1 MTPTRARERF
11 TSEATRA
18 LMTETAPTLAAAETK
33 VRLSPDL
40 NDFRPTDL
48 WNAERLT
55 RRHGRDLKYCHPW
68 AKWLVWDGRRWKLDD
83 SGEVYRRAAAT
94 ARELYVLAGE
104 LPTTDERTAV
114 AKHASRCEAKV
125 RLDAMVKLTAHQ
137 EAIAIT
143 PDAFDRKG
151 TLLNCRNGTLDL
163 KNGELRP
170 HDRADLITKMVRAD
184 FDPEAQCT
192 AWLKFLHRIFAG
204 DIKLINFVRRSV
216 GYSLTA
222 NTGEQCLFILHGT
235 GANGKS
241 TALETL
247 LFVLGDY
254 GLMTPSETLL
264 LKRQD
269 GIPNDVARLR
279 GARYV
284 AAIETEENRRLAE
297 SRIKAMTGGD
307 TITARYMRGEWFE
320 FRPEF
325 KLWLGTNH
333 RPNIK
338 GTDLA
343 IWQRIR
349 LVPFNVT
356 IPPAE
361 RDPEL
366 PARLRA
372 EASGILRWALSGC
385 LEWQETRLQPPD
397 TVRHATAEYRE
408 AEDQL
413 RRFLDECCETGDEME
428 ARARPLYAAY
438 KTWAM
443 DTGERPLTERAFA
456 QRMPDRGFGKRRT
469 KVGAMYLGI
478 AVQGDG

>member
-204 DIKLINFVRRSV
+204 DIKLINFVRRAV

-241 TALETL
+241 TALSSSSVHGRNKRSWSNASATSIEPTWIARGGSS
-247 LFVLGDY
+247 LGYAD
-254 GLMTPSETLL
+254 
-264 LKRQD
+264 RA
-269 GIPNDVARLR
+269 NRVRRAARR
-279 GARYV
+279 G
-284 AAIETEENRRLAE
+284 
-297 SRIKAMTGGD
+297 KGGTGG
-307 TITARYMRGEWFE
+307 G
-320 FRPEF
+320 P
-325 KLWLGTNH
+325 KL
-333 RPNIK
+333 
-338 GTDLA
+338 
-343 IWQRIR
+343 
-349 LVPFNVT
+349 
-356 IPPAE
+356 
-361 RDPEL
+361 
-366 PARLRA
+366 
-372 EASGILRWALSGC
+372 
-385 LEWQETRLQPPD
+385 
-397 TVRHATAEYRE
+397 
-408 AEDQL
+408 
-413 RRFLDECCETGDEME
+413 
-428 ARARPLYAAY
+428 
-438 KTWAM
+438 
-443 DTGERPLTERAFA
+443 
-456 QRMPDRGFGKRRT
+456 
-469 KVGAMYLGI
+469 
-478 AVQGDG
+478 